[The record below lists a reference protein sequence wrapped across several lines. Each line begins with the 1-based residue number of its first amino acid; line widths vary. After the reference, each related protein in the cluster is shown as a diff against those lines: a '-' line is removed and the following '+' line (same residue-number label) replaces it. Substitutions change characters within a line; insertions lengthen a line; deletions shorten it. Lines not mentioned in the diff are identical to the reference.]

1 MSGSA
6 AASDLAK
13 LALAVLQSGA
23 ARNAQQSIKLLAR
36 VALLQ
41 AVVAL
46 CVIAALG
53 CALGALLIYAKPI
66 LGGAGALLAGAGVFI
81 AFALAALGLAWR
93 SEKMRARS
101 PAIGSG
107 GDAALAAAASLFKQ
121 HTGLALAAALLAGV
135 FLGGER

>member
-6 AASDLAK
+6 ATRDLVK
-13 LALAVLQSGA
+13 LALAVLQTGA
-23 ARNAQQSIKLLAR
+23 ARNAQHSLKLLAR

-46 CVIAALG
+46 CVIAAIG
-53 CALGALLIYAKPI
+53 CAWGALLLYATPI
-66 LGGAGALLAGAGVFI
+66 LGGAGALLAGASVFGVI
-81 AFALAALGLAWR
+81 ALAALGLAWR
-93 SEKMRARS
+93 TEKMRLRS